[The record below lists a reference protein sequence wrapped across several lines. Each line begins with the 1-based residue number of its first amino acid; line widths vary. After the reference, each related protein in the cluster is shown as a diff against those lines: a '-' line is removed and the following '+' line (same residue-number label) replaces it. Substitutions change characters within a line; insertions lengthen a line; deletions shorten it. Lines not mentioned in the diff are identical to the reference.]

1 MRALRVTLLLLAC
14 AFATGAAAQ
23 YPDKPV
29 RLIVPQAAG
38 SATDTVARI
47 LGAELG
53 KELGQQIVIDNR
65 PGGALTIGL
74 DLTAKAEPDGY
85 TICMGPI
92 GALAI
97 TRHMVAKLPYDIE
110 RDFQP
115 IALATRGH
123 LLLAVSPTLP
133 FKSVQEVIDY
143 AKDNPG
149 KLLNASSSNGSPG
162 HVGGE
167 LFKYMTATDILH
179 VPYKGGAQ
187 AINDLIAGH
196 VDLMF
201 ESLNGISSAAK
212 SSQVRPLAVSA
223 YNVQAYLFQDYWE
236 DIGTIEAFYHA
247 NLALTAQPEPL
258 FSFYDEQA
266 PIYTRSR
273 YLPPTKLLDAQV
285 RESMLGEGCILKEC
299 TVTRSVI
306 GLRSRIDTGCVIEE
320 ALVMGADYYE
330 SPSQRVEHSEQ
341 GTVPLGVGAHTT
353 ISKAIVDKNARIGR
367 QVRIVNQD
375 HVQEANQED
384 LGFVIRNGIVVVI
397 KNATIPDGM
406 VI

>member
-1 MRALRVTLLLLAC
+1 MRALRLILLLLAC

-23 YPDKPV
+23 YPDKPI

-53 KELGQQIVIDNR
+53 KEFGQQIVVDNR

-133 FKSVQEVIDY
+133 FKSVQEIIDY
-143 AKDNPG
+143 AKSNPG

-167 LFKYMTATDILH
+167 LFKYMSGTDIVH
-179 VPYKGGAQ
+179 VPYRGGAA
-187 AINDLIAGH
+187 AINDLIAGRVH
-196 VDLMF
+196 LMF
-201 ESLNGISSAAK
+201 ESLNSIAPHAIRRGARARGQRRAA
-212 SSQVRPLAVSA
+212 LAGLSR
-223 YNVQAYLFQDYWE
+223 
-236 DIGTIEAFYHA
+236 
-247 NLALTAQPEPL
+247 LADDRG
-258 FSFYDEQA
+258 SR
-266 PIYTRSR
+266 RSR
-273 YLPPTKLLDAQV
+273 LRRADLERRHRARRRVAAHHRQAQRGDQQGDRVADVQGPLRRDRRRAGGRYAGRV
-285 RESMLGEGCILKEC
+285 RRTDPHGFCQVGRGCAALGRSARLAA
-299 TVTRSVI
+299 RSV
-306 GLRSRIDTGCVIEE
+306 GRSRPGRYT
-320 ALVMGADYYE
+320 ALAFKV
-330 SPSQRVEHSEQ
+330 
-341 GTVPLGVGAHTT
+341 L
-353 ISKAIVDKNARIGR
+353 IVTD
-367 QVRIVNQD
+367 
-375 HVQEANQED
+375 
-384 LGFVIRNGIVVVI
+384 NG
-397 KNATIPDGM
+397 GE
-406 VI
+406 